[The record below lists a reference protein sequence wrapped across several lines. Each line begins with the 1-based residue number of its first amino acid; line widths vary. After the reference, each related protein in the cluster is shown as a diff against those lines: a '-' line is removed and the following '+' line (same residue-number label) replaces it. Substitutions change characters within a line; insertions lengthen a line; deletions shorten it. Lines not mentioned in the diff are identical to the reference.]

1 MSVQKE
7 KPSYATDV
15 RLDVFSPVGKDSLE
29 QLSATQ
35 TFCTEFCQAKTFR
48 EAFSFFKRD
57 GDDEN
62 VTAKYLCN
70 Q

>member
-29 QLSATQ
+29 QLSAT
-35 TFCTEFCQAKTFR
+35 
-48 EAFSFFKRD
+48 
-57 GDDEN
+57 
-62 VTAKYLCN
+62 
-70 Q
+70 